1 VVSKAVDGSSIL
13 SPVENLVAQLA
24 EHLAVN
30 QKVTGSSPV

>member
-1 VVSKAVDGSSIL
+1 
-13 SPVENLVAQLA
+13 LA